1 VGQANQANEEAAL
14 AVRAARERIAFVML
28 YDRYFPRVYNYL
40 RARTGDPHLA
50 DDLTAQTFENVLRNI
65 ASYRPEKAPFSSWLF
80 AIARN
85 ALNDHLRA
93 ARRRQWFSLDALRYQ
108 PADRSDLEGRY
119 IQAESRQALAQ
130 ALEQLGERERDLVA
144 LKFLAGLNNRQIAG
158 LSGLSESNVGV
169 ILFRAMHRLR
179 SLLQEPSLTGLEDQ
193 SYERA

>member
-1 VGQANQANEEAAL
+1 MGQSNQASEEAAL

-65 ASYRPEKAPFSSWLF
+65 TAYRPEKAPFSSWLF

-85 ALNDHLRA
+85 ALNDHLRS
-93 ARRRQWFSLDALRYQ
+93 ARRRQWLSLEALSFQ
-108 PADRSDLEGRY
+108 PSDRSNLEDSF
-119 IQAESRQALAQ
+119 IQNESRQALSE
-130 ALEQLGERERDLVA
+130 ALGRLDDRERDLVA
-144 LKFLAGLNNRQIAG
+144 LKFIAGLNNRQIAS

-169 ILFRAMHRLR
+169 IVYRAMHRLR
-179 SLLQEPSLTGLEDQ
+179 ALLQEPGPSGLEDQ
-193 SYERA
+193 RYERA

>member
-1 VGQANQANEEAAL
+1 MGQGNQANDEAAL

-50 DDLTAQTFENVLRNI
+50 DDLTAQTFEHVLRNI
-65 ASYRPEKAPFSSWLF
+65 AAYRPEKAPFSSWLF

-85 ALNDHLRA
+85 ALNDHLRVV
-93 ARRRQWFSLDALRYQ
+93 RRRQLLSLEALRYQ
-108 PADRSDLEGRY
+108 PADRPDMEEHF
-119 IQAESRQALAQ
+119 IQNESRQALAR

-144 LKFLAGLNNRQIAG
+144 LKFIVGLNNRQIAS

-169 ILFRAMHRLR
+169 ILYRAMHRLR
-179 SLLQEPSLTGLEDQ
+179 ALLHGPDLAGMEDQ
-193 SYERA
+193 RYERA

>member
-1 VGQANQANEEAAL
+1 MGQDFQANEEAVL

-50 DDLTAQTFENVLRNI
+50 DDLTAQTFESVLRNI
-65 ASYRPEKAPFSSWLF
+65 TTYRPEKAPFSTWLF

-93 ARRRQWFSLDALRYQ
+93 ARRRQWLSLEALNFQ
-108 PADRSDLEGRY
+108 PSDRSNLEEHY
-119 IQAESRQALAQ
+119 IQNESRQALSE
-130 ALEQLGERERDLVA
+130 ALGRLGERERDLVA
-144 LKFLAGLNNRQIAG
+144 MKFLAGLNNRQIAG

-169 ILFRAMHRLR
+169 ILYRAMHRLR
-179 SLLQEPSLTGLEDQ
+179 ALLQEPGLAGLEDQ
-193 SYERA
+193 QYERA